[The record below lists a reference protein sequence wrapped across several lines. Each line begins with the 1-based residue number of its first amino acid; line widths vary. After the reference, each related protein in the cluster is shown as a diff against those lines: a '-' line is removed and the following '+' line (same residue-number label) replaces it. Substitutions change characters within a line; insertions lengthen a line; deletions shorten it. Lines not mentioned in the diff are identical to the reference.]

1 MQLKEYTVLDGVTAT
16 TTSSKYYVGGHGRVG
31 IRMKRAAHGSGTS
44 TFSIKSSLED
54 ESTVTPTMT
63 AVNMW
68 IDNVT
73 NTNGETLTR
82 VNAKTLAAN
91 GEGFLW
97 LDPSAMVTWLEITVT
112 ESSDGTH
119 SAWIVYEP
127 KSLS

>member
-31 IRMKRAAHGSGTS
+31 IRMKRADHGSGTS
-44 TFSIKSSLED
+44 AFAIKGSLDD

-82 VNAKTLAAN
+82 VNAKTLAAD
-91 GEGFLW
+91 GEAFLW
-97 LDPSAMVTWLEITVT
+97 LDPAAMVTWLEVTVT
-112 ESSDGTH
+112 ETSDGTH
-119 SAWIVYEP
+119 SAWIVWEP